1 MLASS
6 RNKPPF
12 PLPPSLNLY
21 KWSLTKFLCSKNPST
36 NSYSQFFTVPT
47 VPVLPQLQL
56 FIKLSILLTPQHFV
70 ETLSLLPGS
79 SHSLSSV
86 FLAPEHISI
95 PLASQSQT
103 FCLHKSQIPAY
114 HNHRLSQK
122 LCYNLLQ
129 FLKVAVLFFCCFPI
143 PPPFLHKNI
152 STLKSGNIF
161 SLLLL
166 WVRSHWR
173 AWKEKVCSRYSPNTK
188 FRTNFV
194 QCRRNLSRI
203 QPLVNK

>member
-47 VPVLPQLQL
+47 VPVLPQQQQ
-56 FIKLSILLTPQHFV
+56 FKLSILLTPQYLQ

-114 HNHRLSQK
+114 YNHRLPQK
-122 LCYNLLQ
+122 LCLQ
-129 FLKVAVLFFCCFPI
+129 L
-143 PPPFLHKNI
+143 
-152 STLKSGNIF
+152 TLILESGCPV
-161 SLLLL
+161 LLLFPHSFTL
-166 WVRSHWR
+166 SPQEYLYIKVR
-173 AWKEKVCSRYSPNTK
+173 
-188 FRTNFV
+188 
-194 QCRRNLSRI
+194 
-203 QPLVNK
+203 